1 MSATPRPTRRAV
13 IVLGVIALLFALYL
27 QLALSAN
34 ANSITWDE
42 DDHIFAGYMMWK
54 SADFGLNPEH
64 PPLVKLLATVP
75 LLPMQLHVPPLQNRW
90 FKVEAFKDGKD
101 FVFKNDFNKI
111 VLRTRLAAA
120 LLTVLLG
127 GLVFVVGQEMFGTL
141 AGFVALILLVFDP
154 NLLAHGA
161 VVTTDVGIT
170 LFMFASA
177 YAFYRYCKVSTWPR
191 LLVTGLAFGLAL
203 AAKHTGIL
211 VFPILLLLAVCEVVL
226 ASSEV
231 RRQHM
236 GRLARALVVIGVI
249 GVGVLW
255 AFYGFR
261 YQARPDGLVMNN
273 SLADNIAHI
282 SRPREVWAMTQIA
295 RFHLLPESYLI
306 GLADVRNMSDF
317 YTSFALGKTYPHG
330 VWFYFPLAFLIKSTS
345 AFLLLFGIALYA
357 IASRKLAYWREIL
370 YLTVPAAFHFFIAM
384 ISRMNIGVRHI
395 LPVYA
400 FMAVLIGGAVWAL
413 VQRQRAWAYVAG
425 ALLAYQAFTAVRNY
439 PAYIPYANEFWGG
452 PSQTWHLLSDSNAD
466 WGQQLKAA
474 KRYLDQNNIH
484 DCWAVYFA
492 EGVVDMGPYGVPC
505 RPLPTMD
512 SAWMDED
519 LIAPPEIDGTI
530 LISAGDL
537 SGFEFGPGKLNPYEE
552 FKSIRPVGNIQH
564 GIYVY
569 QGHFKIP
576 RAAAFS
582 HLRRIGGLMGGKQVE
597 QALSEAQQAAALD
610 PESAQ
615 VQLALGGVLNTLG
628 RKDEARAAFERAASL
643 AQTIEPEFQQGT
655 LLAAKTELN
664 KLGTS
669 VAGAP

>member
-1 MSATPRPTRRAV
+1 MSATMRPGRRA
-13 IVLGVIALLFALYL
+13 IVGLGVVALLAVMYL
-27 QLALSAN
+27 QLAFSAN

-54 SADFGLNPEH
+54 TGDYGLNPEH
-64 PPLVKLLATVP
+64 PPLVKLVATVP
-75 LLPMQLHVPPLQNRW
+75 LLPMHLYVPPLQNRW
-90 FKVEAFKDGKD
+90 FKFEAFKDGKE
-101 FVFKNDFNKI
+101 FVFKNGVNTI

-120 LLTVLLG
+120 TLTVLLG
-127 GLVFVVGQEMFGTL
+127 LLVFVAGQEMFGTL
-141 AGFVALILLVFDP
+141 AGFVALTLLVFDP

-177 YAFYRYCKVSTWPR
+177 YAFYRYCKAPSVPR
-191 LLVTGLAFGLAL
+191 LLLAGVAFGLAL
-203 AAKHTGIL
+203 AAKHTGVL
-211 VFPILLLLAVCEVVL
+211 VFPILCLLALCEIVLSKTELRKEQVV
-226 ASSEV
+226 
-231 RRQHM
+231 
-236 GRLARALVVIGVI
+236 RLVRALVVIGVI

-261 YQARPDGLVMNN
+261 YQARPDGLMMNN

-282 SRPREVWAMTQIA
+282 SRPREVWGMTQIA

-306 GLADVRNMSDF
+306 GMADVRNMSDF
-317 YTSFALGKTYPHG
+317 YTSFALGRTYPHG
-330 VWFYFPLAFLIKSTS
+330 VWFYFPLAFVIKSSS
-345 AFLLLFGIALYA
+345 AFLLLFALALYA
-357 IASRKLAYWREIL
+357 VGSRKLAYWREIL
-370 YLTVPAAFHFFIAM
+370 YLTVPASFHFLIA
-384 ISRMNIGVRHI
+384 IVSRMNIGVRHI

-400 FMAVLIGGAVWAL
+400 FLAVLIGGAVWAL
-413 VQRQRAWAYVAG
+413 VQRQRSWAYVAG
-425 ALLAYQAFTAVRNY
+425 ALLAYQAFTGLRAY

-466 WGQQLKAA
+466 WGQQLKAT
-474 KRYLDQNNIH
+474 KRYLDANNIH

-492 EGVVDMGPYGVPC
+492 EGVVDMGGYGVPC

-512 SAWMDED
+512 SMWMEED
-519 LIAPPEIDGTI
+519 LVAPPEIDGTI

-552 FKSIRPVGNIQH
+552 FKSIKPVGNIQH

-569 QGHFKIP
+569 QGHFKVP

-582 HLRRIGGLMGGKQVE
+582 HWRRIGGLLEAKQVD
-597 QALSEAQQAAALD
+597 QALMEAQQAAEFD

-615 VQLALGGVLNTLG
+615 IQLSLGNVLNALD
-628 RKDEARAAFERAASL
+628 RKEEAREALERAMDL
-643 AQTIEPEFQQGT
+643 AQKIEPEFQQGT
-655 LLAAKTELN
+655 LTTAKAELN
-664 KLGTS
+664 KM
-669 VAGAP
+669 GAASANVR